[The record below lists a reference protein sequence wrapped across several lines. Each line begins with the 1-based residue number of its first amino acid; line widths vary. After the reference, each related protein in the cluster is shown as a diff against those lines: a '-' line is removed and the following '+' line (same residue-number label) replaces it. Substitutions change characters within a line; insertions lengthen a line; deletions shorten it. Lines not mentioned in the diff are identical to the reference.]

1 MTDTELLEALLHE
14 ARKSDCDK
22 IKFGAAALTW
32 DGKVRGCGF
41 NHNPRVQEDWSCAE
55 RCAGGI
61 RKGVKS
67 GTCVELCY
75 SVHAEQHA
83 LLAGYGLYEIFDIQL
98 PEGALFPVNE
108 IAVAGLLPDGSL
120 FDNGGGFYCTVCAR
134 FMAAAGIQ
142 FVSIWTKGQRKRLT
156 IQEAWDQSYG
166 IATAP
171 R

>member
-1 MTDTELLEALLHE
+1 MELLELLLDE
-14 ARKSDCDK
+14 ARKSDCAK

-32 DGKVRGCGF
+32 DGTVRGYGY
-41 NHNPRVQEDWSCAE
+41 NHNPLPGDGWLCAE

-75 SVHAEQHA
+75 AVHAEQHA
-83 LLAGYGLYEIFDIQL
+83 LLTGAGIYEMRDPHGDDGQFS
-98 PEGALFPVNE
+98 VNE

-134 FMAAAGIQ
+134 LMAAAGIQ
-142 FVSIWTKGQRKRLT
+142 YVSIWTKGERKRLT

-166 IATAP
+166 IATA